1 MSDTLSPSAENVLTQ
16 LVTGPSIREVA
27 ATALAPALNALYPH
41 LKIDPTLATVV
52 TPTWVDTGSEVVPG
66 NNLYESLTDVLVR
79 LGLSGS
85 TVMLIDGEHFLTLQP
100 GVVPPAQLPVNITA
114 IGSLINTLAPQLF
127 IAYQQQQLDYWNQ
140 QTSPSTPR
148 WHQLSQALQD
158 IWNLDATTDWDADQ
172 KAMAL
177 AVFTQPD
184 RAARRSQDKYLTKA
198 CLIDTEH
205 VESAQSKHLR
215 VLDIAVFVGTLDS
228 RTLVLT
234 HSITEGFR
242 RYDSVAAL
250 GETLFA
256 NPGASSTGQ
265 TLQWRLYEPE
275 GNFFHH
281 QACALIALEAEAI
294 GAFNTFQSTTP
305 TRLSPQISAAAK
317 SFTEFEALPSS
328 RFNQVQGLLT
338 GWLSNASSADLTRYS
353 RHLMDLAQLREQDA
367 GKTFDEGIASLPEFA
382 LQTLREQM
390 IKDHPTAADL
400 NLKDIQISITSLI
413 VLGTFVVPGKTQTV
427 TLSLIELA
435 LQNLIAVPLGNK
447 TVQYKN
453 GDPVPAW
460 MTPAYLENLVTQVDI
475 GAVYPALI
483 KRKLL
488 DDSRESLRRQT
499 LYTRHLRTQLP
510 LQALQH
516 KMRGEAGID
525 EQGYQFV
532 NAALQQSAA
541 DRRVN
546 GHEIVIR
553 PLAFI
558 SSESA
563 DNKGDEVANM
573 FVIGPRST
581 DQGPCLLY
589 RPLLVPSLTQY
600 PNEANLLY
608 AIKHEKTLRQSVLA
622 WLADD
627 VRFNYS
633 QYVFS
638 GELPSVWT
646 LTQLLVDPTSA
657 LGKMGAVSLSAAAL
671 DDDSLAPLFKANAN
685 AMMTLADRQS
695 VSNAQ
700 ARWETFKHGAWMLFN
715 VALPFLGRTAG
726 VAAWIWQIMDDLQ
739 EITDAAESEDSQLA
753 WSAVTDLLLMLGM
766 VLAHRAAARHKPVS
780 RLAEKLEPPP
790 VTPPIKPAQKI
801 TVTRLPDLNQLPHD
815 HETSLHAVATLPPL
829 ALGTLLDE
837 LAIAEPKGMAV
848 ASSAAG
854 PHQHL
859 NSLNGKWYA
868 KVGQRWF
875 EVTLNDNNDVQ
886 IIDSRQSPTRTGPL
900 LIKNASGE
908 WFIDTRLR
916 LRGGGRERQRLEQQ
930 NKVRLAELK
939 QQMTAFESQ
948 VKSRET
954 ELKEAEKNAKA
965 PTATATH
972 RRLYL
977 EMLDAQMSLIGAN
990 IEQMKAFNARE
1001 AIPNFRKAMISRL
1014 DFQLSL
1020 LEKWFDHQRPVFDNQ
1035 MRLSLNLLDTQPT
1048 ENTQAARQTFQHMSD
1063 LTEGYINKIEFAQ
1076 SRFEQLNLLGK
1087 EAVEVIRDVKANIP
1101 TFDLQDLKL
1110 FQITLAQELCLA
1122 PSVALTH
1129 EARPALESVVENA
1142 ALAIQASL
1150 DLAAD
1155 EDVLRLPER
1164 IEGLSDLVEQLTV
1177 TDQRIIDLPGEFPG
1191 QFLQPALD
1199 LMRKRIDAFQQRTV
1213 KHLASL
1219 LRERQAL
1226 EPQPGP
1232 SRLPTAPVKRIIKTR
1247 YNGTVVGQLRAD
1259 AVADGSELVDV
1270 TSTLT
1275 GKVISTFH
1283 EKTPGVWVERVAA
1296 KPDSPVVIRPDLGT
1310 SVVQGQA
1317 MLDGLEAF
1325 IRRTDAHSKGARRI
1339 PVEIEEMF
1347 HQQAHRLQE
1356 AAKAIDEAL
1365 ISSNATDDGP
1375 GSAVTLVKQL
1385 NDGAT
1390 RLYSQGRTMRI
1401 SMTKLQ
1407 PPTAERVQ
1415 WLQSEG
1421 QVDIVRN
1428 PGRRLLKSRKKDYL
1442 EEYEVRDHT
1451 SKNVLW
1457 YAHFHYAQPESP
1469 VQTFTAAH
1477 LKTVQQRLLGGASEA
1492 RSANDDLHAIAIY
1505 RSEISPQLATAL
1517 FFAKVLPSA
1526 SKS

>member
-1 MSDTLSPSAENVLTQ
+1 MPETTATSAEYILTQ
-16 LVTGPSIREVA
+16 LITGPSIREVA
-27 ATALAPALNALYPH
+27 ATALGPALNALYPQ

-52 TPTWVDTGSEVVPG
+52 TPTWVDTGSDVVPG

-85 TVMLIDGEHFLTLQP
+85 TVTLIDGEHFLTLQP
-100 GVVPPAQLPVNITA
+100 GIEPPAQLPVKITA

-127 IAYQQQQLDYWNQ
+127 LAYRQQQLDYWNQ
-140 QTSPSTPR
+140 QTSPSIPR

-158 IWNLDATTDWDADQ
+158 LWNLDEASDWDADQ
-172 KAMAL
+172 KAMAR
-177 AVFTQPD
+177 AVFNHPD
-184 RAARRSQDKYLTKA
+184 RATRRSQDKYLTKA
-198 CLIDTEH
+198 CLIDTERT
-205 VESAQSKHLR
+205 VNAVNEHLR
-215 VLDIAVFVGTLDS
+215 VLDIAVLVGTS
-228 RTLVLT
+228 GARTLVLT
-234 HSITEGFR
+234 HSIAEGFR

-256 NPGASSTGQ
+256 QAGTSTTEQ

-294 GAFNTFQSTTP
+294 GAFNTFQSTSFTS
-305 TRLSPQISAAAK
+305 LSPQISAAAK

-328 RFNQVQGLLT
+328 HFNKVQGLLT
-338 GWLSNASSADLTRYS
+338 GWLKKASSADLSRYS

-367 GKTFDEGIASLPEFA
+367 GKTFDEGISSLPEFA
-382 LQTLREQM
+382 LQTLREQI
-390 IKDHPTAADL
+390 IKDHPAATEL
-400 NLKDIQISITSLI
+400 NLKEIEISIESVM
-413 VLGTFVVPGKTQTV
+413 VLGAIVVPGKTQTV

-447 TVQYKN
+447 TVRYKN
-453 GDPVPAW
+453 GDAVPAW

-488 DDSRESLRRQT
+488 DDSRETLRRQA

-525 EQGYQFV
+525 EQGYQYV
-532 NAALQQSAA
+532 NAVMQQSAA

-546 GHEIVIR
+546 GQEIIIR
-553 PLAFI
+553 PLAFTTGDR
-558 SSESA
+558 A
-563 DNKGDEVANM
+563 DGKGDEVTNM
-573 FVIGPRST
+573 FVIGPKST

-589 RPLLVPSLTQY
+589 RPLLTPSLTQY

-608 AIKHEKTLRQSVLA
+608 AIKHEKPLRQSILA

-657 LGKMGAVSLSAAAL
+657 LGKMGTVSLSAAAL
-671 DDDSLAPLFKANAN
+671 EDTSLASLFKANAN
-685 AMMTLADRQS
+685 AMITLADRQS
-695 VSNAQ
+695 VSNTQ
-700 ARWETFKHGAWMLFN
+700 ARWATFKHGAWMLFN

-739 EITDAAESEDSQLA
+739 EITEAKENDDSDVA
-753 WSAVTDLLLMLGM
+753 WSALTDLLLTLGM

-780 RLAEKLEPPP
+780 RLPEKLELPL
-790 VTPPIKPAQKI
+790 VTPTIKPAHKI
-801 TVTRLPDLNQLPHD
+801 TVTHLPDLNQLPQS
-815 HETSLHAVATLPPL
+815 HETSLHAVATLPPV

-837 LAIAEPKGMAV
+837 LTVAEPKGMAP
-848 ASSAAG
+848 ASTEPG
-854 PHQHL
+854 LHQHL
-859 NSLNGKWYA
+859 SSLSGKWYA

-875 EVTLNDNNDVQ
+875 EVTLNDNDDVQ

-900 LIKNASGE
+900 LIKNARGE

-916 LRGGGRERQRLEQQ
+916 LRAGGKKKQQLEQQ
-930 NKVRLAELK
+930 NKQRQAELK
-939 QQMTAFESQ
+939 QQMIEFESQ

-965 PTATATH
+965 LTATDTH

-977 EMLDAQMSLIGAN
+977 EMLDAQMAFISTN
-990 IEQMKAFNARE
+990 IEQMEAFNARE
-1001 AIPNFRKAMISRL
+1001 AIPNYRKAMVSRL

-1020 LEKWFDHQRPVFDNQ
+1020 LEKWFSHQRPVFDNQ
-1035 MRLSLNLLDTQPT
+1035 MRLSLDLLETQPT
-1048 ENTQAARQTFQHMSD
+1048 ENLQAARQTYQYMSD
-1063 LTEGYINKIEFAQ
+1063 LTEGYIQKIEFAQ

-1087 EAVEVIRDVKANIP
+1087 EAVEVIRDVKANLP
-1101 TFDLQDLKL
+1101 SFDLQDLKL
-1110 FQITLAQELCLA
+1110 FQITLGQELCLD
-1122 PSVALTH
+1122 PTVAVTH
-1129 EARPALESVVENA
+1129 EARPVLENIVENA

-1150 DLAAD
+1150 DLVAD
-1155 EDVLRLPER
+1155 EEVLRFPER

-1177 TDQRIIDLPGEFPG
+1177 TDQRIVDLPNEFPG
-1191 QFLQPALD
+1191 QFLQPPLD
-1199 LMRKRIDAFQQRTV
+1199 LMRQRIDGFQQRTV

-1219 LRERQAL
+1219 LRERQAIA
-1226 EPQPGP
+1226 PQPGP
-1232 SRLPTAPVKRIIKTR
+1232 SRPPTVPAKRIIKTR
-1247 YNGTVVGQLRAD
+1247 YNGTVVGRLRAD
-1259 AVADGSELVDV
+1259 PAAHGSELVDV

-1283 EKTPGVWVERVAA
+1283 EKTPGVWVERVAS
-1296 KPDSPVVIRPDLGT
+1296 KPVSPAIAQPSL
-1310 SVVQGQA
+1310 SASIAQGQT

-1325 IRRTDAHSKGARRI
+1325 IRRTESHSKGARRI

-1356 AAKAIDEAL
+1356 AAKAIDQAL
-1365 ISSNATDDGP
+1365 ISSNSIDGGP
-1375 GSAVTLVKQL
+1375 GSAVTMAKQL

-1390 RLYSQGRTMRI
+1390 RLYSQGRTTRI

-1421 QVDIVRN
+1421 QVDIVRS

-1442 EEYEVRDHT
+1442 EEYEIREHG
-1451 SKNVLW
+1451 SKSVLW
-1457 YAHFHYAQPESP
+1457 YAHFHYSQPASP

-1477 LKTVQQRLLGGASEA
+1477 LKTVQQRLLGGATEA
-1492 RSANDDLHAIAIY
+1492 RSANDDLQAISIY
-1505 RSEISPQLATAL
+1505 RSEISPQLASTL
-1517 FFAKVLPSA
+1517 FFARVQA
-1526 SKS
+1526 SSSGS

>member
-1 MSDTLSPSAENVLTQ
+1 MPDTASPSAENILTQ

-27 ATALAPALNALYPH
+27 ATALGPALNALYPQ

-52 TPTWVDTGSEVVPG
+52 TPTWIETGGDVVPG
-66 NNLYESLTDVLVR
+66 SNLYESLTDVLVR
-79 LGLSGS
+79 IGLSGS
-85 TVMLIDGEHFLTLQP
+85 TVTLIDGEHFLTPQP
-100 GVVPPAQLPVNITA
+100 GVDPPAQLPVNITA
-114 IGSLINTLAPQLF
+114 IGSMINTLASQLF

-140 QTSPSTPR
+140 ETSPSTPR

-158 IWNLDATTDWDADQ
+158 LWNLDEATDWDADQ
-172 KAMAL
+172 KAMAR
-177 AVFTQPD
+177 AVFTHPD
-184 RAARRSQDKYLTKA
+184 RATRRPQDKYLTKA
-198 CLIDTEH
+198 CLIDTERTANA
-205 VESAQSKHLR
+205 VTEHLR
-215 VLDIAVFVGTLDS
+215 VMDIAVFVGTLGT

-234 HSITEGFR
+234 HSIAKGFKH
-242 RYDSVAAL
+242 YDSVAAL

-256 NPGASSTGQ
+256 HSGTSSTGQ

-294 GAFNTFQSTTP
+294 GTFNAFRSTAP
-305 TRLSPQISAAAK
+305 TSLSPQISAAAK
-317 SFTEFEALPSS
+317 SFSEFEALPTS
-328 RFNQVQGLLT
+328 RFNKVQGLLT
-338 GWLSNASSADLTRYS
+338 GWLNNASSADLTRYS

-390 IKDHPTAADL
+390 IKDHPAAARL
-400 NLKDIQISITSLI
+400 NLEDVQISITSVF
-413 VLGTFVVPGKTQTV
+413 VLGAVVIPGKTQTV

-453 GDPVPAW
+453 GDPVPVW

-488 DDSRESLRRQT
+488 DDSQETVRRQA

-516 KMRGEAGID
+516 KIRGEAGVD
-525 EQGYQFV
+525 ERGYQYV
-532 NAALQQSAA
+532 NAALQQNAA

-546 GHEIVIR
+546 GQEIVIR

-558 SSESA
+558 TGDRA
-563 DNKGDEVANM
+563 DSNGDEVANM
-573 FVIGPRST
+573 FVIGPKSP

-608 AIKHEKTLRQSVLA
+608 AIKHEKPLRQSVLA

-633 QYVFS
+633 QYVFC

-657 LGKMGAVSLSAAAL
+657 LAKMGAVSLSAAAL
-671 DDDSLAPLFKANAN
+671 DDASLAPLFKANAN

-700 ARWETFKHGAWMLFN
+700 ARWATFKHGAWMLFN

-739 EITDAAESEDSQLA
+739 QITDAKENDDSESA
-753 WSAVTDLLLMLGM
+753 WSALTDLLLTLGM

-780 RLAEKLEPPP
+780 RLAGKVEPP
-790 VTPPIKPAQKI
+790 VATESKPEQKI
-801 TVTRLPDLNQLPHD
+801 TVTRLPDLNQLPHT
-815 HETSLHAVATLPPL
+815 HETSLHAVATLPPT

-837 LAIAEPKGMAV
+837 LAIAEPKDRVA
-848 ASSAAG
+848 ASSAPG

-900 LIKNASGE
+900 LVKNARGE

-916 LRGGGRERQRLEQQ
+916 LRAGGRERQRLEQQ
-930 NKVRLAELK
+930 NSQRQAELK
-939 QQMTAFESQ
+939 QQMIAFEGQ
-948 VKSRET
+948 TKSRET

-965 PTATATH
+965 PTATDTH
-972 RRLYL
+972 RRVYL
-977 EMLDAQMSLIGAN
+977 EMLDAQMAFISTN

-1014 DFQLSL
+1014 DIQLSL
-1020 LEKWFDHQRPVFDNQ
+1020 LEKWFSHQRPVFENQ
-1035 MRLSLNLLDTQPT
+1035 MRLSLDLLDTPST
-1048 ENTQAARQTFQHMSD
+1048 ENTQAARQTYQQTSD
-1063 LTEGYINKIEFAQ
+1063 LTAGYIQKIEFAH

-1087 EAVEVIRDVKANIP
+1087 EAVEVIRDVKANMP
-1101 TFDLQDLKL
+1101 SFDLQDLKL
-1110 FQITLAQELCLA
+1110 FQITLGQELCLDT
-1122 PSVALTH
+1122 SVAATH
-1129 EARPALESVVENA
+1129 EARPALETVVENA

-1155 EDVLRLPER
+1155 EEVLRLPER
-1164 IEGLSDLVEQLTV
+1164 IEGLSDLVEQLAI

-1191 QFLQPALD
+1191 QFLQPSLD
-1199 LMRKRIDAFQQRTV
+1199 LMRQRIDAFQQRTA

-1232 SRLPTAPVKRIIKTR
+1232 SRLPTVTAKRIIKTR
-1247 YNGTVVGQLRAD
+1247 YNGTVFGQLRAD
-1259 AVADGSELVDV
+1259 SVADGSELLDV

-1296 KPDSPVVIRPDLGT
+1296 KAVSPVVVPPDL
-1310 SVVQGQA
+1310 SASLVQGQA
-1317 MLDGLEAF
+1317 LLDGLEAF
-1325 IRRTDAHSKGARRI
+1325 IRRTDAHSKGPRRI

-1356 AAKAIDEAL
+1356 VARAIDEAL
-1365 ISSNATDDGP
+1365 IASNSVDDGP
-1375 GSAVTLVKQL
+1375 GSAVTLAKQL
-1385 NDGAT
+1385 NDEAT
-1390 RLYSQGRTMRI
+1390 RLYSQGRTTRI

-1421 QVDIVRN
+1421 QVDIVKN

-1457 YAHFHYAQPESP
+1457 YAHFHYSEPASP
-1469 VQTFTAAH
+1469 AQTFTAAH
-1477 LKTVQQRLLGGASEA
+1477 LKTLQQRLLGGAFEA
-1492 RSANDDLHAIAIY
+1492 RSANDDLHAISIY

-1517 FFAKVLPSA
+1517 FFAKVPPSA

>member
-1 MSDTLSPSAENVLTQ
+1 MPDTASPSADNILTQ

-27 ATALAPALNALYPH
+27 ATALGPALNALYPP

-52 TPTWVDTGSEVVPG
+52 TPTWVETGGDVVSG
-66 NNLYESLTDVLVR
+66 SNLYESLTDVLVR
-79 LGLSGS
+79 IGLSGS
-85 TVMLIDGEHFLTLQP
+85 TVTLIDGEHFLTLQP
-100 GVVPPAQLPVNITA
+100 GVDPPAQLPVNITA
-114 IGSLINTLAPQLF
+114 IGSLINTLASQLF

-140 QTSPSTPR
+140 ETSASTPR

-158 IWNLDATTDWDADQ
+158 IWNLDEATDWDADQ
-172 KAMAL
+172 KAMAR
-177 AVFTQPD
+177 AVFTHPD
-184 RAARRSQDKYLTKA
+184 RATRRQHDKYLTKA
-198 CLIDTEH
+198 CLIDTECTANA
-205 VESAQSKHLR
+205 VTEHLR
-215 VLDIAVFVGTLDS
+215 VLDIAVFVGTLDT

-234 HSITEGFR
+234 HSIAEGFKH
-242 RYDSVAAL
+242 YDSVAAL
-250 GETLFA
+250 GAALFA
-256 NPGASSTGQ
+256 HPGSSSTGQ

-294 GAFNTFQSTTP
+294 GAFNSFQNAAPAS
-305 TRLSPQISAAAK
+305 LSPQISAAAK

-328 RFNQVQGLLT
+328 RFNKVQGLLA
-338 GWLSNASSADLTRYS
+338 GWLNNALSADLTRYS

-367 GKTFDEGIASLPEFA
+367 GKTFDEGIAALPEFA

-390 IKDHPTAADL
+390 IKDHPAAAGL
-400 NLKDIQISITSLI
+400 NLEDVQISITSVV
-413 VLGTFVVPGKTQTV
+413 VLGAVVIPGKTQTV

-453 GDPVPAW
+453 GDPVPVW

-488 DDSRESLRRQT
+488 DDSQETVRRQA

-525 EQGYQFV
+525 ERGYQYV
-532 NAALQQSAA
+532 NAALQQNAA
-541 DRRVN
+541 ERRVN
-546 GHEIVIR
+546 GQEIVIR

-558 SSESA
+558 AGNRA
-563 DNKGDEVANM
+563 DSKVDEVANM
-573 FVIGPRST
+573 FVIGPKSA

-608 AIKHEKTLRQSVLA
+608 AIKHEKSLRQSVLA

-633 QYVFS
+633 QYVFC

-671 DDDSLAPLFKANAN
+671 DDVSLAPLFKANAN

-700 ARWETFKHGAWMLFN
+700 ARWATLKHGAWMLFN

-726 VAAWIWQIMDDLQ
+726 VAGWIWQIMDDLQ
-739 EITDAAESEDSQLA
+739 AITEAKENEDSESA
-753 WSAVTDLLLMLGM
+753 WSALTDLLLTLGM
-766 VLAHRAAARHKPVS
+766 VLAHRAASRHKPVT
-780 RLAEKLEPPP
+780 RLIEKVEPP
-790 VTPPIKPAQKI
+790 VTPPIKPAHKI
-801 TVTRLPDLNQLPHD
+801 TVTRLPDLDQPPHT
-815 HETSLHAVATLPPL
+815 HETSLHAVATLPPV

-837 LAIAEPKGMAV
+837 LEIAEPKGMAV
-848 ASSAAG
+848 ASSAPG

-859 NSLNGKWYA
+859 SSLNGKWYA

-875 EVTLNDNNDVQ
+875 EVTLNDNHDVQ
-886 IIDSRQSPTRTGPL
+886 ITDSRLSPTRGGPL
-900 LIKNASGE
+900 LVKNAKGE

-916 LRGGGRERQRLEQQ
+916 LRGGGKERQRLEQQ
-930 NKVRLAELK
+930 NKERLAELK
-939 QQMTAFESQ
+939 QQMIAFEGQ
-948 VKSRET
+948 TKSRET
-954 ELKEAEKNAKA
+954 ELKEAEKKAQA
-965 PTATATH
+965 PTATDNH

-977 EMLDAQMSLIGAN
+977 EMLDAQMSFISAN

-1001 AIPNFRKAMISRL
+1001 AIPNYRKAMISRL

-1020 LEKWFDHQRPVFDNQ
+1020 LEKWFNHQRPVFDNQ
-1035 MRLSLNLLDTQPT
+1035 MRLSLDLLDTQRT
-1048 ENTQAARQTFQHMSD
+1048 EDTQTARQTYQLTSD
-1063 LTEGYINKIEFAQ
+1063 LTAGYIEKIEFAQ

-1087 EAVEVIRDVKANIP
+1087 EAVEVIRDVKSNMP
-1101 TFDLQDLKL
+1101 PFDLQDLKL
-1110 FQITLAQELCLA
+1110 FQITLGQELCLDT
-1122 PSVALTH
+1122 SVAATH
-1129 EARPALESVVENA
+1129 EARPALETVVENA

-1150 DLAAD
+1150 DLAGD
-1155 EDVLRLPER
+1155 DDVLRLPER
-1164 IEGLSDLVEQLTV
+1164 IEGLSDLVEQLAI

-1191 QFLQPALD
+1191 QFLQSPLD
-1199 LMRKRIDAFQQRTV
+1199 LMRQRIDAFQKNTV

-1232 SRLPTAPVKRIIKTR
+1232 SRLPVVPAKRIIKTR

-1259 AVADGSELVDV
+1259 SAADGSELIDV

-1296 KPDSPVVIRPDLGT
+1296 KAVPSVVIPPDLDA
-1310 SVVQGQA
+1310 SIVQGQA
-1317 MLDGLEAF
+1317 LLDGLETF
-1325 IRRTDAHSKGARRI
+1325 IRRTDAHSKGPRRI

-1356 AAKAIDEAL
+1356 VAKAIDEAL
-1365 ISSNATDDGP
+1365 ISSNAIDGGP
-1375 GSAVTLVKQL
+1375 GSAVTLAKQL
-1385 NDGAT
+1385 NDAAI
-1390 RLYSQGRTMRI
+1390 RLYSQGRTTRI

-1421 QVDIVRN
+1421 QVDIVKN
-1428 PGRRLLKSRKKDYL
+1428 PGRRLLKNRKKDYL

-1457 YAHFHYAQPESP
+1457 YAHFHYSEPASP
-1469 VQTFTAAH
+1469 AQTFTAAH
-1477 LKTVQQRLLGGASEA
+1477 LKTVQQRLLGGAFEA
-1492 RSANDDLHAIAIY
+1492 RSANDDLHAISIY
-1505 RSEISPQLATAL
+1505 RSEISPQLATTL
-1517 FFAKVLPSA
+1517 FFAKVPPSV